1 MIKEGRCIYNVRIST
16 VCVEVLL
23 SEASSGWHRQRVKP
37 VVCIAAD
44 DNYFSNNDC
53 VIDVSFIT
61 NQRTAVSLHMKSASP
76 VTDVVLR

>member
-1 MIKEGRCIYNVRIST
+1 VGRCIYNVRIRT
-16 VCVEVLL
+16 VHVDVLL
-23 SEASSGWHRQRVKP
+23 SEASSGWRRQRVQP
-37 VVCIAAD
+37 VVCITAEE
-44 DNYFSNNDC
+44 NYFSNNVC